1 MQGVFRRLSHSG
13 DRDEGRPSRPVGLRV
28 NFKNYL
34 RTEARLKKKKALFE
48 SPCCKSLQR
57 VVNYVVFFPASGRF
71 LPFIASMLADSTAL
85 PRRVENEVTST
96 KTNLALLLYI
106 RDLVTDRS
114 SPDHDFLVVVAC
126 QSPFLSP
133 SPSPPPSSVNSPT
146 VTPLL

>member
-1 MQGVFRRLSHSG
+1 MFWRLSHSG

-28 NFKNYL
+28 NLKNYL
-34 RTEARLKKKKALFE
+34 RTEARLKKKKKKRCLRALVA
-48 SPCCKSLQR
+48 SLCG

-71 LPFIASMLADSTAL
+71 LPFIASMLADSTAS

>member
-1 MQGVFRRLSHSG
+1 MR
-13 DRDEGRPSRPVGLRV
+13 
-28 NFKNYL
+28 
-34 RTEARLKKKKALFE
+34 ALVA
-48 SPCCKSLQR
+48 SLCG
-57 VVNYVVFFPASGRF
+57 VVNYVVFFPASGCF
-71 LPFIASMLADSTAL
+71 LPFIASMLADSTAS

-126 QSPFLSP
+126 QSPVLSP

-146 VTPLL
+146 VTPLLRTHHPLAPQVPLFPDLGLPARRGGQTPHFGKHWINTSP